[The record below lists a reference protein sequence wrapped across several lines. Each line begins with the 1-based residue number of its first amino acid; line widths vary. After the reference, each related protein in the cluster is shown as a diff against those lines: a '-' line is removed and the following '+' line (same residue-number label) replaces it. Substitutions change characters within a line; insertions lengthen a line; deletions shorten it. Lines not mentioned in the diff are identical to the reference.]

1 VQKTSSLLE
10 PLIAKLGIAEGVR
23 LARLKTDWDEIFD
36 KPLSLHMWPSK
47 FAEGTLLLNVDSA
60 LWIHQLTYHKNAIL
74 EKLRAYG
81 VRDIR
86 FRVGRLS
93 RSATRLP
100 DARRLREMSGEDST
114 FISSLVSGIGDA
126 ELREAI
132 KGAAEKS
139 LRAETEENKGEEK

>member
-23 LARLKTDWDEIFD
+23 LARLKTDWDEIFE

-47 FAEGTLLLNVDSA
+47 YSEGTLLLNVDSP
-60 LWIHQLTYHKNAIL
+60 LWIHQLSYHKHAIL

-86 FRVGRLS
+86 FRVGKLS
-93 RSATRLP
+93 RRARRLP
-100 DARRLREMSGEDST
+100 DARCLPEISGEDSS
-114 FISSLVSGIGDA
+114 FIASLVSGIGDA

-132 KGAAEKS
+132 KGAAERS
-139 LRAETEENKGEEK
+139 LRTETGEKKK

>member
-1 VQKTSSLLE
+1 MHKTSSLLE

-47 FAEGTLLLNVDSA
+47 YSEGTLLLNVDSP
-60 LWIHQLTYHKNAIL
+60 LWIHQLSYHKNAIL

-86 FRVGRLS
+86 FRVGKLSRRAKRLADAPRLS
-93 RSATRLP
+93 AI
-100 DARRLREMSGEDST
+100 SGEDSS
-114 FISSLVSGIGDA
+114 FVASLVSGIGDP
-126 ELREAI
+126 ELRDAI
-132 KGAAEKS
+132 RGAAEKS
-139 LRAETEENKGEEK
+139 MQSETGEKQKEEI